1 MTPLTRLRYCP
12 DRVVAAFRILHK
24 TNCSV
29 PLVRRRGH
37 APALQG
43 IRKQIAERENFHEI
57 WQY

>member
-12 DRVVAAFRILHK
+12 DRVVAAFRILQK

-37 APALQG
+37 DPALQG
-43 IRKQIAERENFHEI
+43 MRK
-57 WQY
+57 